1 MDFFETAI
9 DLEESMIRNYKDL
22 AERCNTH
29 EGVRNMLLM
38 LAADQ
43 EKHHEIF
50 SGFKERKAS
59 MVESAK
65 VFKHART
72 LFEDMQDNRDTF
84 SCDMD
89 QLKMYEQARDLLV
102 KKREFYT
109 QALDR
114 FTSSEDR
121 SLLEKIIDEEN
132 RQTIVLENIIEMVNR
147 PNSWIEDAE
156 FNHLDEY

>member
-1 MDFFETAI
+1 
-9 DLEESMIRNYKDL
+9 
-22 AERCNTH
+22 
-29 EGVRNMLLM
+29 LM

-50 SGFKERKAS
+50 SRLKERKAP
-59 MVESAK
+59 MAEPAK
-65 VFKHART
+65 VFKHARA
-72 LFEDMQDNRDTF
+72 LFEDMQNKRDTF
-84 SCDMD
+84 SCDLD

-102 KKREFYT
+102 KKQEFYA
-109 QALDR
+109 QAMDR
-114 FTSSEDR
+114 LESSDDR
-121 SLLEKIIDEEN
+121 MLLKNIIDEEN